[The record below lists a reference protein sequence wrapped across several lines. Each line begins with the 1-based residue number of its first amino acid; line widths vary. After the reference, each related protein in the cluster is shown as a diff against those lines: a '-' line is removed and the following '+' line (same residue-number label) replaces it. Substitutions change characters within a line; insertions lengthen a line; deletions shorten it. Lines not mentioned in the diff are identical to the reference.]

1 MLSKQLIFISICLM
15 LSMIP
20 FTLGQFSYS
29 ANWGKRS
36 NSIEKVDSVEKSSEN
51 FSPEENF
58 ESNGQF
64 QRYLSACNCHFPF
77 STALFS
83 ILDCLK
89 VWQ

>member
-36 NSIEKVDSVEKSSEN
+36 NSLEKVDSVEKSAEN
-51 FSPEENF
+51 FSPEENL
-58 ESNGQF
+58 EENSNIMDILMSHEKV
-64 QRYLSACNCHFPF
+64 RIVLTKKWEHFF
-77 STALFS
+77 
-83 ILDCLK
+83 K
-89 VWQ
+89 

>member
-36 NSIEKVDSVEKSSEN
+36 NSIEKIDSIEKSAEN
-51 FSPEENF
+51 FSPEENL
-58 ESNGQF
+58 EENSNIMDILMSHEKV
-64 QRYLSACNCHFPF
+64 RI
-77 STALFS
+77 ALTSNENVFF
-83 ILDCLK
+83 
-89 VWQ
+89 